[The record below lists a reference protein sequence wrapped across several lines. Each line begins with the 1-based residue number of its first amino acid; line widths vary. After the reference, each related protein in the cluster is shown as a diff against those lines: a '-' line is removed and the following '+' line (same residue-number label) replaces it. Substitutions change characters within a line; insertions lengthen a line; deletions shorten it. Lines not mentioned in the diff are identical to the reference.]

1 MDRYNRHQTY
11 HFALKQLIIV
21 AGPTAVGKTAHAIEL
36 AQKYGTEIVSCD
48 SRQFY
53 RELNIGVARPSL
65 DELNAVPHHFIACRS
80 VEQPYNVYDYEHD
93 AMMVVNTLFQSHDVV
108 IAVGGSGLYI
118 DSLVNGINYM
128 PDPAPGLRER
138 LTNDIAEGKLPE
150 MLDKLREL
158 DPEYYAVVDHSNP
171 IRIQRALEVI
181 LTSGKTYTSF
191 ISKPLKNRD
200 FDIKTI
206 VLERSREELRDRIN
220 RRVDQMIDDGLLEEA
235 KSLIHLRKLNT
246 LNTVG
251 YKEIFDHI
259 DGKCSLPEAIVEIK
273 NHTWQ
278 YARKQ
283 LNWLKRY
290 MRQEG

>member
-1 MDRYNRHQTY
+1 MV
-11 HFALKQLIIV
+11 LKQLIIV

-246 LNTVG
+246 LTTVG
-251 YKEIFDHI
+251 YKEVFDHI
-259 DGKCSLPEAIVEIK
+259 DGKCSFPEAIVEIK

>member
-1 MDRYNRHQTY
+1 M
-11 HFALKQLIIV
+11 KQLIIV

-251 YKEIFDHI
+251 YKEVFDHI
-259 DGKCSLPEAIVEIK
+259 DGKCSFPEAIVEIK

>member
-1 MDRYNRHQTY
+1 M
-11 HFALKQLIIV
+11 KQLIIV
-21 AGPTAVGKTAHAIEL
+21 AGPTAVGKTAHAIVL

-235 KSLIHLRKLNT
+235 NSLIHLRKLNT

-273 NHTWQ
+273 KHTWQ